1 MQAGLALFFEDFN
14 EFRRAVDLGHL
25 YSGKIKILADIRL
38 VFSTNLR

>member
-25 YSGKIKILADIRL
+25 YSGFRQNQD
-38 VFSTNLR
+38 TG